1 MPVVETLTPLA
12 SPFILNVM
20 LKEVDPNFFTNEEL
34 NKPLPSNHVV
44 VKDVSSREFLKQ
56 LHQLKCV
63 LASIERYYRLTTGR
77 RLPEDE
83 LPNLVHLAT
92 DKLDS
97 ELVKLVKLIM
107 VIAVICEDRKEVFI
121 NRIQQLEPDV
131 QTTIMHIIGPVL
143 AEEFGDV
150 ESPSLSPG
158 ECAED
163 DGMQSTVKRE
173 IALEEEIARLL
184 SERENGEL
192 LRNQIN
198 ELKARNEQLQ
208 ERLDKEDELGEA
220 SATTAATTTTTTT
233 SDMSKPNAVDR
244 PELEN
249 YIIELEAQV
258 RDLQSKTDQDELTI
272 RQLSESLTKSSD
284 SHTAELQALKD
295 KLQESEHVCQRLQ
308 NVEKVADRY
317 KRKLQDQSELEHQ
330 IETLEQE
337 NSKLRSKLTNI
348 HGHTDKDNSN
358 DYDDDDDIAVKLH
371 KAQQKLSALE
381 TNARKAQSL
390 ADERQQRIQTLQTQL
405 ENLSN
410 TEDIPLQT
418 IKNANAINNNPH
430 LVEHQPEVDEIKG
443 LLFDADENYDA
454 LISNYTQLTL
464 DKKRL
469 QQSVQNLTTELELI
483 SGAWYSLAS
492 RIQQQN
498 VAVTKKIYQSPKGWL
513 SKQRQALDRI
523 F

>member
-1 MPVVETLTPLA
+1 
-12 SPFILNVM
+12 M
-20 LKEVDPNFFTNEEL
+20 LKEIDPNFFTYEEL

-44 VKDVSSREFLKQ
+44 VKNASSREFLKQ

-97 ELVKLVKLIM
+97 EIVKLVKLIM
-107 VIAVICEDRKEVFI
+107 VTAVICEDRKELFI

-143 AEEFGDV
+143 AEEFGDA
-150 ESPSLSPG
+150 ESPSLKSEEPT
-158 ECAED
+158 ED
-163 DGMQSTVKRE
+163 DGMHSTVKRE

-184 SERENGEL
+184 SERENGEM

-198 ELKARNEQLQ
+198 ELKTQNEQLQ
-208 ERLDKEDELGEA
+208 QHLEHQDGDGDELSG
-220 SATTAATTTTTTT
+220 TTN
-233 SDMSKPNAVDR
+233 SNDISRSNAVDR
-244 PELEN
+244 SELEV
-249 YIIELEAQV
+249 YIIELETQV

-284 SHTAELQALKD
+284 NHTAELQALKD
-295 KLQESEHVCQRLQ
+295 KLRESEHVCQRLQ

-317 KRKLQDQSELEHQ
+317 KRKLQDQSDLERQ
-330 IETLEQE
+330 IETLERE
-337 NSKLRSKLTNI
+337 NSKLRNKLTDD
-348 HGHTDKDNSN
+348 HTNENNNDDNE
-358 DYDDDDDIAVKLH
+358 DDDDENIAVKLH
-371 KAQQKLSALE
+371 KAQQKLSSLE
-381 TNARKAQSL
+381 INAHKSQSL
-390 ADERQQRIQTLQTQL
+390 ADERQQKIQSLQSQL
-405 ENLSN
+405 EKLSN
-410 TEDIPLQT
+410 SDDIPLQS
-418 IKNANAINNNPH
+418 IKNAHAIYNNPE
-430 LVEHQPEVDEIKG
+430 LVQRQPEVNEIKE
-443 LLFDADENYDA
+443 LLSNTDENYDT
-454 LISNYTQLTL
+454 LISNYTQLVL
-464 DKKRL
+464 DKKHL